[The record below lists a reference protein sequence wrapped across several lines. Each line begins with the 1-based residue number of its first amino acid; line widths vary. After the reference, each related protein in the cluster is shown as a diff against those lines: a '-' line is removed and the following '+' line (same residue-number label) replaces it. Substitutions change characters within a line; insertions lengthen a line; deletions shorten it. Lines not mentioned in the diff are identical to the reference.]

1 VGASPHLFRP
11 TYPGFLVE
19 AGRVERLHAAFFK
32 GKPHT
37 HPSVMLWVGNPGNA
51 GANMGHTRGVAGLL
65 RLICEGEGK
74 QRRACRDDY
83 VLLAVKLVGDRCR
96 VDGRA

>member
-1 VGASPHLFRP
+1 VGASPLLFRP
-11 TYPGFLVE
+11 TYPGFAVE
-19 AGRVERLHAAFFK
+19 VGRVERLHAAFFER
-32 GKPHT
+32 KPHT
-37 HPSVMLWVGNPGNA
+37 HSSVMLCGRNPGNA
-51 GANMGHTRGVAGLL
+51 SANMGHPGSVVGVL

-74 QRRACRDDY
+74 QRGACRDDY